1 MNQKRLSFLIV
12 FAAISIL
19 SLVGIQ
25 LYWIKVSVETQQQ
38 QFSQAVMDAM
48 RNVVQKL
55 EREEA
60 ITKVTS
66 TLFKGDE
73 LNASFLKDSTVLI
86 DKNDLS
92 SSFQKEIFPKKNL
105 SPSITRTKADQLKIK
120 FTPPPLEDSS
130 FFIIRSSQKRVL
142 SSSIE
147 DYSPSEADPQL
158 GNQSTKRATLT
169 NGVINELAL
178 VSVSK
183 GVNEGISYPRIDSLF
198 LTELALH
205 GIKTDYVFDIL
216 DAQSNSLTF
225 SENPTESSELF
236 DTPFRIDL
244 FPNDLYIESDYLL
257 LYFPNQEDYIV
268 KHSWKILLISFL
280 LVCILVA
287 LFYSSISTIYRQKK
301 LSQVKNDFINNMT
314 HELKTPISTISL
326 ACEALGDETL
336 ALDLDRR
343 NTYVGMV
350 KDENKRLSVLVDNVL
365 KSAAWDSTELELNMK
380 RENLHSIIEKVANSF
395 QLQIKDRSGNLTL
408 NLEAINDEVI
418 ADGVH
423 ISNVIY
429 NLLDNANK
437 YSPEKPEIE
446 IRSFVEDNLLI
457 FSISDKGIGIS
468 KENQKK
474 IFDKFFR
481 VSTGNIHNVKGFG
494 LGLNYVKRIIEL
506 HSGEISLQSSKGKGT
521 TIIIKMNRYGK

>member
-12 FAAISIL
+12 FSAVSIISLI
-19 SLVGIQ
+19 GIQ
-25 LYWIKVSVETQQQ
+25 LYWIKLSVETQQQ

-66 TLFKGDE
+66 SLFKGDE
-73 LNASFLKDSTVLI
+73 LNASFLKDSTI
-86 DKNDLS
+86 FINKEDLS
-92 SSFQKEIFPKKNL
+92 SSFQKEIFPQNNI
-105 SPSITRTKADQLKIK
+105 SPSITKTKNDQLKIK
-120 FTPPPLEDSS
+120 FTPPPREDSS

-142 SSSIE
+142 SSTI
-147 DYSPSEADPQL
+147 DYDSSASDPKFADQV
-158 GNQSTKRATLT
+158 KKKATLI
-169 NGVINELAL
+169 NGIVNELAL
-178 VSVSK
+178 ISVSQ
-183 GVNEGISYPRIDSLF
+183 NHSDMISYPKIDSLF
-198 LTELALH
+198 SLELALH

-216 DAQSNSLTF
+216 DAESNSLSF

-244 FPNDLYIESDYLL
+244 FPNDLYIESDHLL
-257 LYFPNQEDYIV
+257 LYFPNQEDYVV

-280 LVCILVA
+280 LVCILIA

-326 ACEALGDETL
+326 ACEALGDDSL
-336 ALDLDRR
+336 GLDSERR
-343 NTYVGMV
+343 NAYVGMV

-365 KSAAWDSTELELNMK
+365 KSAAWDSAELELNLSNQ
-380 RENLHSIIEKVANSF
+380 NLHQIIENVANSF
-395 QLQIKDRSGNLTL
+395 QIQVKNRNGKLLL
-408 NLEAINDEVI
+408 NLEAPNDEIV
-418 ADGVH
+418 ADKVH

-437 YSPEKPEIE
+437 YSLETPDIE
-446 IRSFVEDNLLI
+446 IRSFIEDDHLT

-506 HSGEISLQSSKGKGT
+506 HQGEISLHSSKGKGT
-521 TIIIKMNRYGK
+521 TIIIKLNKYGK